1 MHRNRL
7 FGGVVLAALMLVGFT
22 SVASAQAP
30 LPVPNAFLAGVPQ
43 ELGNP
48 GGSAP
53 GSNDFSCRPTAEH
66 PNPVVLV
73 HGTGGNRQTN
83 WATYAPLLAN
93 EGYCVFAL
101 TYGNFP
107 EQPWPLSAI
116 GGMQEIP
123 SSAAQLSNF
132 VDQVLDA
139 TGATSVDL
147 IGHSQAPSSTGTTR
161 SSSVVPTKW
170 TTSSRW
176 RRCGRGRSETSR
188 QVSAAASRTRG
199 IRGSAGRIPDL
210 QGMSEHGGRLGVHRK
225 SPCGRRLRAG
235 CSLHEHHDPLRRT
248 GAAVY
253 KWLEPGPNATNIV
266 VQDGCEQDISD
277 HLAIAASLRAATFAL
292 NALDPAHQRPVPCNS
307 VLPVVG

>member
-1 MHRNRL
+1 
-7 FGGVVLAALMLVGFT
+7 
-22 SVASAQAP
+22 
-30 LPVPNAFLAGVPQ
+30 
-43 ELGNP
+43 
-48 GGSAP
+48 
-53 GSNDFSCRPTAEH
+53 
-66 PNPVVLV
+66 VLV

-123 SSAAQLSNF
+123 SSAAQLSKF
-132 VDQVLDA
+132 VDQVLGA
-139 TGATSVDL
+139 TDATSVDL
-147 IGHSQAPSSTGTTR
+147 IGHSQGTIINGYYAKFLGGADKVDNIV
-161 SSSVVPTKW
+161 SVASLWKGTLGNEQA
-170 TTSSRW
+170 SI
-176 RRCGRGRSETSR
+176 GRSLRE
-188 QVSAAASRTRG
+188 
-199 IRGSAGRIPDL
+199 
-210 QGMSEHGGRLGVHRK
+210 LGVSEAAQAGFPICK
-225 SPCGRRLRAG
+225 ACLNMGAGSEFIENLRAG
-235 CSLHEHHDPLRRT
+235 
-248 GAAVY
+248 GVY
-253 KWLEPGPNATNIV
+253 APGVHYTNITTRYDELVLPYTNGLEPGPNATNIV